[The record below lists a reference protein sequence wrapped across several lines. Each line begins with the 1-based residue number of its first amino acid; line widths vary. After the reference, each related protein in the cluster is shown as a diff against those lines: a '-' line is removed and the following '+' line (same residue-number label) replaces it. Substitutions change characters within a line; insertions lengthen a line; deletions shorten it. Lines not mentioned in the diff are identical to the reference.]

1 MNNKLYNKR
10 NIIILVIGVVLAII
24 AIIAFNNINNLKEE
38 KIEANNYFYTS
49 KYDEAI
55 DKYKSIGKRENKSPL
70 WDAKISEVYLLKR
83 DIENANK
90 YMEEAIKK
98 EDKTGDAQSIILN
111 NKFNIIKDKLAEGK
125 VEKKDFEIIEKDGEE
140 LLKKYSGNK
149 QINKTMFL
157 IYMVNN
163 NYDKAK
169 SIVDNYPVLEGSAY
183 DLAEKSRMYMI
194 LNKTEEGLS
203 TLKAAYDLDKNEIKI
218 YDVIYESYEENKTL
232 LNDII
237 KLNEKNKE
245 DLCYKL
251 WLAKIYSIEES
262 KNKGKQIIN
271 EVISEVKDSK
281 DFLVAR
287 LLEVSILDNNKEY
300 DKAEEKLNILLTDY
314 PKDYRVDNVAAWHY
328 FNKKNFDM
336 ALKYGEKSL
345 KGNPSYVDNYVNLI
359 PNILKAIGEPNS
371 SEPYFHYAA
380 YKEPYNSSTY
390 ISKAIYDW
398 YSNNDSISA
407 VKNFKVAQILK
418 PNITDFKYQT
428 ALIYLSNHSYNEAI
442 NILKTC
448 IKEND
453 KSIKYHRTLGTAYLI
468 SKNTKEALNE
478 IKISY
483 SLDQKDILTLNNAGC
498 YYITVDGDLE
508 RAFENL
514 DAAYKGLKDSDDDYT
529 RTTIKENYN
538 KIVDLKNK
546 YANGKDNEIL
556 QIPDFVM
563 FY

>member
-1 MNNKLYNKR
+1 MNNKLYSKR

-24 AIIAFNNINNLKEE
+24 AIIAFNNINNLKED

-55 DKYKSIGKRENKSPL
+55 DKYKSIGKRENQSLL
-70 WDAKISEVYLLKR
+70 WDAKISEVYLLKK

-111 NKFNIIKDKLAEGK
+111 NKFNIIKDKLAEEK
-125 VEKKDFEIIEKDGEE
+125 IEKKDFEIIEKYGEE
-140 LLKKYSGNK
+140 LLKKYSSNK

-157 IYMVNN
+157 IYMSNN

-169 SIVDNYPVLEGSAY
+169 SIVDNYPVSEGSAY

-232 LNDII
+232 LNNII
-237 KLNEKNKE
+237 KLSEKNKE

-262 KNKGKQIIN
+262 KNKGKEIIN
-271 EVISEVKDSK
+271 DIINEVKDSK
-281 DFLVAR
+281 DFLIVR
-287 LLEVSILDNNKEY
+287 LLEISILDNNKEY

-314 PKDYRVDNVAAWHY
+314 PKDYRVNNIAAWHY

-345 KGNPSYVDNYVNLI
+345 KADPSYIDNYVSLM
-359 PNILKAIGEPNS
+359 PNILKAIGEPDS

-380 YKEPYNSSTY
+380 YKEPYNSSIY
-390 ISKAIYDW
+390 ISKATYDW

-428 ALIYLSNHSYNEAI
+428 ALIYLSNHNYNEAI

-448 IKEND
+448 VEEDD

-546 YANGKDNEIL
+546 YANGKDNEVL